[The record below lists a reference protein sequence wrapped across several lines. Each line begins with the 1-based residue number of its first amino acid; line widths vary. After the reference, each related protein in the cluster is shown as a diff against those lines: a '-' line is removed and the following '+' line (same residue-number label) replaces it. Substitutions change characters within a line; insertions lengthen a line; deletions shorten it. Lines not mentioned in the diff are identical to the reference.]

1 MFEIEFKYYKQKE
14 DLDYN
19 KNEPLIFKNK
29 FGKVDE
35 NYPVENLA
43 KYILTQLARRDI
55 FIYDVDIYEY
65 TKKKVNFKLGKNG
78 FSVAGNKFNNSS
90 LAENCDLESNIP
102 DDPQDIPRTDEE
114 KVLSKPTTFQKLANK
129 IDNQF
134 ANVDKNKIKRK
145 VIFDPPL
152 RMDKAQFP
160 YKFTKAKIYP
170 VYSEKYNTNGIGML
184 IVTNDDNN
192 NVLEV
197 TDEYFVPAPT
207 LVFDNEMNASKIGN
221 NDLLNWKGM
230 GGNEAMINLRGK

>member
-1 MFEIEFKYYKQKE
+1 
-14 DLDYN
+14 
-19 KNEPLIFKNK
+19 
-29 FGKVDE
+29 VDE

-65 TKKKVNFKLGKNG
+65 TKKKVSFKLGKNG
-78 FSVAGNKFNNSS
+78 FSVAGSKFNNSS
-90 LAENCDLESNIP
+90 LAENCDLENNIP
-102 DDPQDIPRTDEE
+102 DDPQDIPRIDEE
-114 KVLSKPTTFQKLANK
+114 KVLSKPTTFQKLANR

-134 ANVDKNKIKRK
+134 ASVDKNKIKRK

-152 RMDKAQFP
+152 RMDKTQFP